1 MHLPITSPEVSTIQ
15 AASKPCSASKLLG
28 KGRPCKDWGG
38 ELLSAFLT
46 TGLRSVKSV
55 DEGDN
60 AGIPSIASTKA
71 ILLLLRLDS
80 QKLLR
85 L

>member
-15 AASKPCSASKLLG
+15 AANKPSSASKLLG
-28 KGRPCKDWGG
+28 KGRPCKDCGG
-38 ELLSAFLT
+38 ELISTFFV
-46 TGLRSVKSV
+46 TGLGSVKSV
-55 DEGDN
+55 GEGDN
-60 AGIPSIASTKA
+60 AGVPSVASTKP

>member
-1 MHLPITSPEVSTIQ
+1 MTSPEVSTMH

-28 KGRPCKDWGG
+28 KGRPCKGCGG
-38 ELLSAFLT
+38 LLVPAFFT
-46 TGLRSVKSV
+46 IGLGSVKSV
-55 DEGDN
+55 GEGDN

-71 ILLLLRLDS
+71 IQQLLRLDS

>member
-28 KGRPCKDWGG
+28 KGRPCKDCGG
-38 ELLSAFLT
+38 EVLSAFFT
-46 TGLRSVKSV
+46 TGLGSVKSV

-60 AGIPSIASTKA
+60 AGIPSVASSKP
-71 ILLLLRLDS
+71 ILLLLRLGS
-80 QKLLR
+80 QKLPQL
-85 L
+85 